1 MGPGLVRTE
10 NFGLAQRSTIVC
22 LSRTQPCFSSAT
34 RNPLSTQQHLPL
46 LNMGIG
52 FVKQIIRQSVL
63 RPSVHAGKLHV
74 RKVPV
79 SAETRDGVL
88 LRWLLQ
94 KRGTEADGRPAA
106 EEATRACHPIGQ
118 TEWLVPSR
126 PISVARYS
134 GHLHA
139 WLAEGQPPLL
149 AWNGARF
156 GVLGCNHHPKAAVAD
171 VRPLL
176 DAQRTQGHDTKDQ
189 PQKWQRMEVHGTEGA
204 HPGTGFAKFVRSL

>member
-139 WLAEGQPPLL
+139 WLAEGPAAL
-149 AWNGARF
+149 AAGKRRAIWRA
-156 GVLGCNHHPKAAVAD
+156 GVQSLSKAAFAD
-171 VRPLL
+171 ARPLL
-176 DAQRTQGHDTKDQ
+176 EAQRTQGHDTT
-189 PQKWQRMEVHGTEGA
+189 H
-204 HPGTGFAKFVRSL
+204 